1 MIEIIGRDDIKVKG
15 ITINEIEPVFKE
27 FRISVRIF
35 DYFNRLIYS
44 YNPVVSDHHIK
55 TFYAM
60 VKNNHIYTLNH
71 DLKSIQQKQNDI
83 FNPVVKASTDY
94 YLNETEKP
102 PEFRMI
108 NNVDDILKLEI
119 DKDETEVSLILEK
132 NNLTEAFFQLIKY
145 GYEPRIS
152 FQAGIITGIRVKLNK
167 ILYNIKTQN
176 LVKTS
181 VDGCVAVKSEKTYN
195 KLNQAM
201 FDFNKSLF
209 NPLHKS
215 FYNDIDVAILDEAR
229 TIVPVGLLCDKVS
242 KEIVEIDISKAF
254 TSAFMKM
261 KEIPVF
267 NQFDTWK
274 VYDETVDINSLH
286 ELTLYYIETL
296 DCELGCPF
304 RMLFNKK
311 YCLIYGKFLKQYG
324 MKRINILYYKQPFH
338 IHKCNYK
345 TIINDLWDG
354 DISDDKKENV
364 NLKKLIANV
373 NFGLLEKGGST
384 NQHSMVF
391 RSLKEAVHYQS
402 EYGGRINKLTE
413 FVNEMIETEYDE
425 GGFKTEE
432 YENEKE
438 SYYILTLKDRAQLK
452 NGFRYIKQLLLDYHN
467 FKMYEDY
474 YKLRKALV
482 SVYSVKNDA
491 FVINSCDVE
500 KAKGL
505 LNFGHKIGSWRIN
518 KTNDIKLPTVRYEL
532 IKNELIKIPVSKNK
546 EIFVK
551 NEYDTDA
558 IIDEIVEKNPV
569 MIRGLFAGTGKSY
582 ICQRMINRNY
592 KVVFVCPTNRLLQE
606 FQGEAMTINKF
617 FGISF
622 GDAKLEPCD
631 YSEFDVIVFDEIYF
645 TNPNVYWRIKQ
656 FVEQNK
662 RDKIIIATGDC
673 KQLRSIQPITNTQD
687 YETYVDGVIDNI
699 FEYNI
704 LLKECKRLK
713 TQEDKDKL
721 YNIKQD
727 IFVNKIST
735 DELIKKY
742 FRYTD
747 DITSSGFNIAF

>member
-1 MIEIIGRDDIKVKG
+1 M
-15 ITINEIEPVFKE
+15 
-27 FRISVRIF
+27 
-35 DYFNRLIYS
+35 
-44 YNPVVSDHHIK
+44 
-55 TFYAM
+55 
-60 VKNNHIYTLNH
+60 
-71 DLKSIQQKQNDI
+71 
-83 FNPVVKASTDY
+83 
-94 YLNETEKP
+94 
-102 PEFRMI
+102 
-108 NNVDDILKLEI
+108 
-119 DKDETEVSLILEK
+119 
-132 NNLTEAFFQLIKY
+132 
-145 GYEPRIS
+145 
-152 FQAGIITGIRVKLNK
+152 KLNK
-167 ILYNIKTQN
+167 VLYNIKTQN

-181 VDGCVAVKSEKTYN
+181 VDGCITVKNEKTYN

-229 TIVPVGLLCDKVS
+229 TIVPVGLLCDKVPT
-242 KEIVEIDISKAF
+242 EIVEIDISKAF
-254 TSAFMKM
+254 TSAFMKI

-274 VYDETVDINSLH
+274 VYDENVDINSLH

-296 DCELGCPF
+296 DSELGCPF

-324 MKRINILYYKQPFH
+324 MKRINILYYKQPSQ

-345 TIINDLWDG
+345 TIINDLWNG
-354 DISDDKKENV
+354 DISDNNKENK

-384 NQHSMVF
+384 NQKSMVF

-413 FVNEMIETEYDE
+413 FVNEMVETEYDE

-438 SYYILTLKDRAQLK
+438 SYYILTLKDRALLK

-474 YKLRKALV
+474 HKLRKALV

-491 FVINSCDVE
+491 FVIGQSDVE

-505 LNFGHKIGSWRIN
+505 LNFHGGIGGWRVN

-532 IKNELIKIPVSKNK
+532 IKNELIEIPVGKN
-546 EIFVK
+546 EEVVVK
-551 NEYDTDA
+551 DEYDTDK
-558 IIDEIVEKNPV
+558 IIDEIVEKNPC
-569 MIRGLFAGTGKSY
+569 MIRGLFAGTGKSF

-592 KVVFVCPTNRLLQE
+592 KVVFICPTNRLLQE
-606 FQGEAMTINKF
+606 FEGEAMTINKF

-622 GDAKLEPCD
+622 GDSKPEPFDFSD
-631 YSEFDVIVFDEIYF
+631 YDVIVFDEIYF
-645 TNPNVYWRIKQ
+645 SNLNVYWRIKQ
-656 FVEQNK
+656 FVEHNK
-662 RDKIIIATGDC
+662 RDKIIIATGNC
-673 KQLRSIQPITNTQD
+673 KQLKSIQPITNTQD
-687 YETYVDGVIDNI
+687 YETYVDGVIDHI

-713 TQEDKDKL
+713 SQEDRDKL
-721 YNIKQD
+721 YNIKHD
-727 IFVNKIST
+727 IFVNKLSVH
-735 DELIKKY
+735 ELVKKY
-742 FRYTD
+742 GFKYTD
-747 DITSSGFNIAF
+747 DITSSGFNIAFLNNTCKNVSSEIRKKENRVGEYECGERLICREYTKINHEVFNVNFQYDIVKILKGQLLLKNIKSKILQAIPLENVRKSFIFAHCSTCHSAQGCSVDDDIKIFDYNHFWLRTILNGFTQP